1 MPSAASHRHK
11 RPFQPEITSYFTR
24 ADRDTSG
31 SSPSQPASSRGAP
44 ELPHSVQVSLLN
56 VGMRIRKA
64 VPEGYKT
71 HKTSLFSDPTPA
83 RAAFSSPASLSG
95 HLRPRGELLPFCGL
109 HKIGGLSIQPISAQS
124 EIDIFADEMP
134 FNLSQEST
142 TSTLS
147 TDSMPAALPYRFNM
161 SKRRFEDEEN
171 EGQENDELPDV
182 RFSGDFCSSLPIDLS
197 ISPTH
202 AGYPISHTAMPD
214 LVTMSGTRTIAKP
227 KSRRKGVS
235 TLAEPAAPDFDFED
249 AEFLVWDEEM
259 VGM

>member
-1 MPSAASHRHK
+1 MASAASHRHK

-24 ADRDTSG
+24 ADRDSSE
-31 SSPSQPASSRGAP
+31 SSPSQTASSRGAP

-71 HKTSLFSDPTPA
+71 HKTALFSDPTPA
-83 RAAFSSPASLSG
+83 RAAISSPASLSG

-109 HKIGGLSIQPISAQS
+109 HKIGGLSIQPVSAQS

-134 FNLSQEST
+134 FNLSQESS

-147 TDSMPAALPYRFNM
+147 TDSMPAAHPSLVNL
-161 SKRRFEDEEN
+161 SKRRFEDQEN
-171 EGQENDELPDV
+171 EEQESDHLQDV
-182 RFSGDFCSSLPIDLS
+182 RFSDSFCSSIPIDLAGS
-197 ISPTH
+197 LPYT
-202 AGYPISHTAMPD
+202 GYPISHTTMPD
-214 LVTMSGTRTIAKP
+214 LGSISATRTIAKP
-227 KSRRKGVS
+227 KSRRKGVPA
-235 TLAEPAAPDFDFED
+235 LAEPAAPDVDFED